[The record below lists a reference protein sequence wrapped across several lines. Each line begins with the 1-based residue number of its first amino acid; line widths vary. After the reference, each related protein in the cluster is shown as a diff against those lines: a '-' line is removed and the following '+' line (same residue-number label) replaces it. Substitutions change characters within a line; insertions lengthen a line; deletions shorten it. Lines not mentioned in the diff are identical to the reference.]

1 MECDGLVD
9 EDCGPRDF
17 LIDLWPYARPARFSS
32 SMTSLSAMIQCFS
45 FFISFGHSESHPA
58 RVFSGSASALAI
70 GFGNIQWSG
79 FYQSLL
85 EDVMQVAGLQQ
96 LAILSTSGHPA
107 CVIAGRKIQADP
119 RSLQLNKLCFW
130 V

>member
-1 MECDGLVD
+1 MAICQTGPFLVIHD
-9 EDCGPRDF
+9 IAKCNDSMFFVF
-17 LIDLWPYARPARFSS
+17 LFLLA
-32 SMTSLSAMIQCFS
+32 TLSLT
-45 FFISFGHSESHPA
+45 
-58 RVFSGSASALAI
+58 RLVFSGSASALAI